1 MARHKSFIIENGV
14 MLSPEEVWAWNRAM
28 RLGDG
33 FFETVRAKG
42 GHAMFW
48 EAHYSRI
55 LSCAKALQFD
65 VPPHFTSAFFE
76 RCIGELC
83 YTTGLLESARIRF
96 TFFREGEGT
105 YRPDSNR
112 LCFLLEATPLYES
125 NYITR
130 TEGATIDVFTNLR
143 KHKDSLSAFK
153 LLGNHVYIQAA
164 IWAKRHL
171 YNDALITNTDG
182 HIIEGTAS
190 NLFIVKNGA
199 LHTPPLSDGC
209 LGGVMRMNVLN
220 KALELGIPCYE
231 SQLGLAELLSA
242 DEMFLTNS
250 IKGISWVRSFR
261 EKRYFHKVSDLL
273 LQAMNEV
280 AEKYLME
287 KPKPVDSI

>member
-14 MLSPEEVWAWNRAM
+14 MLSPDEVWAWNRAM

-33 FFETVRAKG
+33 FFETVRTKG
-42 GHAMFW
+42 GHALFW
-48 EAHYSRI
+48 EAHYSRV
-55 LSCAKALQFD
+55 LLCARNLQFD
-65 VPPHFTSAFFE
+65 IPPHFTSAFFE
-76 RCIGELC
+76 RCISELC
-83 YTTGLLESARIRF
+83 LSTGLLESARIRF

-112 LCFLLEATPLYES
+112 LCFVLEATPLYENHFIS
-125 NYITR
+125 KA
-130 TEGATIDVFTNLR
+130 EGATVDVFTILR
-143 KHKDSLSAFK
+143 KHRDGLSAFK

-171 YNDALITNTDG
+171 LNDALITNAEG
-182 HIIEGTAS
+182 NIIEGTAS

-220 KALELGIPCYE
+220 KALELGIACYE
-231 SQLGLAELLSA
+231 SQLGIAELLNA
-242 DEMFLTNS
+242 DEIFFTNS

-261 EKRYFHKVSDLL
+261 EKRYYHKVSDLL
-273 LQAMNEV
+273 VRAIDEV
-280 AEKYLME
+280 AEQYLAE
-287 KPKPVDSI
+287 KSNPVDSI